1 MKRRYLLKLSGEALT
16 TQGWGIGGDR
26 VHQVARQI
34 SRAMQDPDLSV
45 ALVVGGGNFLRGH
58 ELSEQG
64 VERVTADYMGMLA
77 TIINGLGMQAA
88 LEQEGLET
96 RVLSAI
102 NVDDVCEPFIRRR
115 AIRHLERGRVVIF
128 VGGTGNPYF
137 STDSAAA
144 LRAVEIGADR
154 VLKATKVR
162 GIFSADPEK
171 HPDAEFLEEVTFTE
185 VLQKDLRVMDST
197 AISLCRENKLPI
209 VVFDMIGD
217 GNIEAALRGDR
228 MGTLVKS

>member
-16 TQGWGIGGDR
+16 EQGWGIGGAR
-26 VHQVARQI
+26 VHMVAEQI
-34 SRAMQDPDLSV
+34 AKAMQDPDLSV

-77 TIINGLGMQAA
+77 TIINGLGMQSA
-88 LEQEGLET
+88 LEKQGIET

-115 AIRHLERGRVVIF
+115 AIRHLEKGRAVIF

-154 VLKATKVR
+154 VLKATKVK
-162 GIFSADPEK
+162 GIYSDDPEK
-171 HPDAEFLEEVTFTE
+171 NPDAEFLEQVSFTE

-197 AISLCRENKLPI
+197 AISLCRENNLPI
-209 VVFDMIGD
+209 VVFNMIEE
-217 GNIEAALRGDR
+217 GNIESALRGDQI
-228 MGTLVKS
+228 GTLVKR